1 MSKPRTDFTR
11 NKIFTDKNNID
22 RLFVNLSS
30 RSGGRGTPK
39 VLDTSVKKSREHI
52 CTVCKKPIIISM
64 FSRHDKF
71 THLLQSKNNMFF
83 SFAPES
89 ISYVDKECVGI
100 CDECYSDLLQ
110 SDEFLKI
117 NPGRNHIMEK
127 IFGCNVI
134 KEIHDRITKK
144 LFSTSFHKFLHD
156 YNGSNITFTNITTTS
171 ANSVS
176 VSNITLNPTVPSSN
190 TDTNYQGTFMQTNWI
205 NTLFDFKNL
214 LRRSRNKSDLK
225 LISNRINRGLWSV
238 KTPIE
243 ELNEAE

>member
-11 NKIFTDKNNID
+11 TKIFTDKNDID
-22 RLFVNLSS
+22 RLFISFLSH
-30 RSGGRGTPK
+30 SGGKGTPK
-39 VLDTSVKKSREHI
+39 VLDTGVKKSREHI
-52 CTVCKKPIIISM
+52 CTVCKRPITISM

-89 ISYVDKECVGI
+89 ISHVDKECVGI

-117 NPGRNHIMEK
+117 NPGRNHVMEK
-127 IFGCNVI
+127 ILGCNVI

-144 LFSTSFHKFLHD
+144 LYSISYHKFLH
-156 YNGSNITFTNITTTS
+156 NHTGSNTSFTNITITS
-171 ANSVS
+171 SNSIT

-190 TDTNYQGTFMQTNWI
+190 TFTNYQESYI
-205 NTLFDFKNL
+205 NTGWITPLFDFKNL

-225 LISNRINRGLWSV
+225 LISNRINRGLWGA

-243 ELNEAE
+243 ELNEEE

>member
-11 NKIFTDKNNID
+11 TRIFTDKNNID

-30 RSGGRGTPK
+30 RSDGRGTPK

-64 FSRHDKF
+64 FSRYDKF
-71 THLLQSKNNMFF
+71 AHLLQSKNNMFF

-117 NPGRNHIMEK
+117 NPGRNHVMEK
-127 IFGCNVI
+127 MFGCNVI

-144 LFSTSFHKFLHD
+144 LFSIYHKFLHN
-156 YNGSNITFTNITTTS
+156 YNGSNTSFTNITTMS
-171 ANSVS
+171 SNSIT

-190 TDTNYQGTFMQTNWI
+190 TFTNYQESYTQTGRI
-205 NTLFDFKNL
+205 TPLFDFKNL

-225 LISNRINRGLWSV
+225 LISNRGAR
-238 KTPIE
+238 TPIE
-243 ELNEAE
+243 ELNEEE